1 MGIILSVY
9 IALYSII
16 QVIVML
22 SIYFVLGCFT
32 DVSDKAQ
39 IVIIWFSGLF
49 SAILLFYLLLFS
61 DINLNITIGDK

>member
-1 MGIILSVY
+1 
-9 IALYSII
+9 
-16 QVIVML
+16 ML